1 MLALSPGRPVSL
13 DRLVEELWAGEA
25 PAKATATL
33 QAYISHLR
41 RVLEPGRRPRTPP
54 RLLLTREPGY
64 LLDITP
70 AQTDAGRFAAWAADG
85 RRLLAAG
92 RPGGAPGVLARPRG
106 LGRGE
111 PRAEVPGPGYAAAEA
126 GRLQQRHQG

>member
-1 MLALSPGRPVSL
+1 MDVRLLGPLEVVGSAGERLDPGTRKQRAVLAMLALSPGRPVSL

-33 QAYISHLR
+33 QAYVSHLR

-70 AQTDAGRFAAWAADG
+70 AQTDA
-85 RRLLAAG
+85 
-92 RPGGAPGVLARPRG
+92 
-106 LGRGE
+106 
-111 PRAEVPGPGYAAAEA
+111 
-126 GRLQQRHQG
+126 